1 MVYRKFQ
8 DMDISGLGFG
18 AMRLPV
24 IDGKEDQ
31 IDEEAVR
38 GMVSYCMEHGI
49 NYYDTAWGYHG
60 QQSETVIG
68 RVLSEY
74 PRESYY
80 LATKFPG
87 YDPTNITREKGPEI
101 FEKQLSK
108 CGVDYFDFYL
118 FHNVN
123 GGNIE
128 PYLNDAENGV
138 ASYLIE
144 QRKNG
149 RIRHLGFSVH
159 GDYDITKRFLEAYG
173 EHIEFCQIQLN
184 WIDYDFQEARR
195 KVELLDEYGIPVWV
209 MEPLRGGKLATL
221 PEKYEEKLKSLRPD
235 ETIPGWA
242 FRFIQTFPQVV
253 VTLSGMSDLE
263 QIKKNVE
270 IFQTEKPLNRQE
282 WDALMEIADE
292 MKDEITV
299 PCTACRYCTT
309 YCPQEIDIPVML
321 SLYNDQVLGGTA
333 LAVPEWMLGT
343 APKEKQPGACL
354 ACKSCETVCPQGI
367 KISEVMEKFSKAI
380 VP

>member
-24 IDGKEDQ
+24 IDGNEGQ

-38 GMVSYCMEHGI
+38 EMVAYSMEHGI
-49 NYYDTAWGYHG
+49 NYYDIAWGYHG

-68 RVLSEY
+68 RVRSEY

-87 YDPTNITREKGPEI
+87 YDSTNITREKGPEI
-101 FEKQLSK
+101 FERQLEK

-138 ASYLIE
+138 ASYLFE
-144 QRKNG
+144 QKKNG

-159 GDYDITKRFLEAYG
+159 GDYDVMKRFLEAYG
-173 EHIEFCQIQLN
+173 DHLEFCQIQLN
-184 WIDYDFQEARR
+184 WVDYDFQEARR
-195 KVELLDEYGIPVWV
+195 KVELLDEYGIPIWV
-209 MEPLRGGKLATL
+209 MEPVRGGRLAKL

-242 FRFIQTFPQVV
+242 FRFVQTFPQVV

-270 IFQTEKPLNRQE
+270 IFRTEKPLNAQE

-292 MKDEITV
+292 MKNEMTV

-333 LAVPEWMLGT
+333 LAIPEWMLGP
-343 APKEKQPGACL
+343 APKEKQPGACI
-354 ACKSCETVCPQGI
+354 ACRSCEAVCPQEI
-367 KISEVMEKFSKAI
+367 KISEVMERFAKAI